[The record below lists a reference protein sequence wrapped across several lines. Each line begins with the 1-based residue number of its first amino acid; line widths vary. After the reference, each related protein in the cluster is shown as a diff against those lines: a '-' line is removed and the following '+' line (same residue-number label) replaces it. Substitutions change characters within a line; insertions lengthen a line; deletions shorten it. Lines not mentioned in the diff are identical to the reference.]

1 MEWWKTTDIVNS
13 FADAVNAQMNK
24 AIGSYTNKYKELMT
38 RNAQNEAEAKAKA
51 QQIFKAR
58 ANAKRC
64 ANAEDRLRRANE
76 HLLELGFTDQ
86 IPITQD
92 TINREMSGGFAS
104 DVIQQALTGSY
115 QAREKELLKAA
126 EHDVKLTTPNWNKM
140 TYEAQQDLIQQKYQ
154 AKVKALYPEGR
165 YSLSDPSS
173 FTYQYSV
180 DKLTEGG
187 YMQTQGQREPVY
199 DRPQPEGWATL
210 WREPSHEIQP
220 ISNLTDYEYDPSSI
234 QEYAQRFGATPEP
247 QTEPIGTA
255 QNVTAGMTMP
265 EYIPESKVK
274 DVFDAFLAGGMGFI
288 QNAEIGLMTHP
299 PSMPDPNLPYPVG
312 TRTTAIAPEWAYG
325 TALGEYQGALQ
336 NTIDAY
342 IRRREGH
349 QEFWNEH
356 PELAPRPEWT
366 QSAWEHPELFKDA
379 GWWGY
384 TIMNSMAYT
393 IAVMGTMVV
402 GSAIGSPAVG
412 IPAGLMVAAIP
423 ETGDMLNELVARGVP
438 IEQARKPAE
447 IYGLIAGGV
456 ETVSDLPFLGL
467 VFKPLRGAV
476 QPFLTGLKKVTAN
489 TFARKLLTGVMLTQ
503 AEAAEEV
510 ITQIA
515 HNLIVKDFDKTQG
528 ILEGI
533 ADAWLQA
540 TIASLPFAGVGGYA
554 SHNTFHSNLE
564 ETIRKIYD
572 ERVKHWTKKGLT
584 LEQAQV
590 KAANDV
596 AKTPEGRA
604 ALEQAIEIAR
614 DEYLEK
620 NPAVKEQMEAKV
632 VTLIPST
639 REEGVY
645 SIKVGDESVG
655 AVATFPQEDSLFVN
669 RISIKEE
676 GTLTRSIMVQLDNLL
691 GNMAKE
697 QGKQYLRIAVRE
709 ENLGLYKRAGY
720 TQEEGTNIVRKDV
733 SEYQY
738 APTTA
743 QVEAVKP
750 TATAGEVTAIPK
762 AEAETFIGETE
773 EVTAHN
779 VDKIAKARGLISQ
792 QEYGDATIAKRNQL
806 IARYQELEAEIEAA
820 REKGDYDLVRKLKDE
835 QDHLHKFTSIVAV
848 LKEYMA
854 YVETG
859 KILPEFEGLVPQ
871 NTNPAKPSS
880 ETIPKAE
887 AVAKE
892 PWQMTRK
899 EATALYLEEIAKD
912 TPDPNDAIRLNKLAN
927 NIRNLPEGEKIK
939 VDSPYL
945 KAEVSVGQSKHRV
958 AVEGALS
965 EGKPVP
971 AEVLVDYPEFQ
982 TTALAEGGTITGE
995 AFEGTVEVT
1004 GLEPVRAIRKIHSN
1018 WIARRTQYDA
1028 TKKAL
1033 VTYVKKHVPLE
1044 ARGKML
1050 TSVQNVKT
1058 PSGLTKAIL
1067 RADGYAE
1074 QAAQKTL
1081 RTQITNQLKRIS
1093 PKQGYGRFTAE
1104 IQGKLD
1110 AIKNNA
1116 KEDRAKVYERIGET
1130 IRAIDENKITI
1141 EDGQKAL
1148 EILQVSGLKGMTS
1161 GELAFTLQEIKTL
1174 KATGRSLF
1182 AARKEA
1188 EAANFIPREIA
1199 LDQATG
1205 GKGIKAG
1212 RGTVDT
1218 KDLRPRITK
1227 PKEFVTFW
1235 QYGLDDV
1242 LDWISRFSKTK
1253 PYQSVFSQ
1261 IGFGLHMARS
1271 IQQKGVIEY
1280 ENQTT
1285 NALARIYNVKKG
1297 RQLWQTLR
1305 RMKHDKIDLGTFI
1318 NAANEKVDISLTK
1331 GQIIQ
1336 KYLEMQDPTL
1346 DETFR
1351 NPAPDG
1357 MKWTDEIMTAV
1368 RGAMTKEDIEFAN
1381 WLTEFYQEYGKTI
1394 KTVFEDKYHIPFP
1407 DNPHW
1412 VHLTR
1417 VKESGD
1423 YAHLLMA
1430 MNGYRV
1436 AGIGNK
1442 SLIARK
1448 ANKIALKFTDV
1459 LDVHDRHIIEMEHF
1473 KAFAVP
1479 MKQARMIFGDKEART
1494 AIEQYSGKE
1503 AVAHIDLHLD
1513 QIASDGKIGAN
1524 IVEFIDKFRGHFT
1537 LAALGVK
1544 VVVSVKQALSLPAYL
1559 FYEQMPVR
1567 DFFTGVA
1574 DFWAHPMQSIQ
1585 EMKELSGHLSE
1596 RWGSGHERDVRLV
1609 KAKDTAGRLS
1619 QYRNWRDLFMLGI
1632 TKVDMATTSAG
1643 AWAVYKSM
1651 LKQGMSKADAIT
1663 HAEIATDRTQP
1674 SFGLED
1680 MAALRKQGSWGNL
1693 FTMFQSQP
1701 NKYYRAIAS
1710 SIWNLK
1716 YGRGSKAR
1724 NITTLLLAWWVLP
1737 ALFQLVTDSFQWKE
1751 EHQARVAILGAGNY
1765 LLAGGQILQGMWG
1778 HITGEP
1784 HEIEAT
1790 PLFSTLNEIEWSLN
1804 GINKLLEQGKD
1815 PLQNVDTDQ
1824 LVTTIEHISKLAGQM
1839 AGVPTPYAVQL
1850 ERAIRNHDPRQI
1862 IFSQYALSNEE
1873 DVNKEYRDLYAQAW
1887 GYDNWKDMPE
1897 GDKNT
1902 AGTKAHFNSLNS

>member
-64 ANAEDRLRRANE
+64 ANAEDRLRRANK

-140 TYEAQQDLIQQKYQ
+140 TYEAQQDLIQQNYQ
-154 AKVKALYPEGR
+154 AKVKAMYPEGR
-165 YSLSDPSS
+165 YSLADPSS

-180 DKLTEGG
+180 DKLVEGG
-187 YMQTQGQREPVY
+187 YMEAPPEQGEPVTSIEEWYPNAVISEQGVEIENGLILMPDYSVVSSNQTIGRIDPKTGDFIEKELAWWEKLGNILKWLPPNIPSTLIEKYGLAAIEKVDLPFMIQDHALELNKRQDLTAEQSHFMELYKEEVGEPPTENLLLSIIHQPLNIIKTWVGADLSPSEELKEAYY
-199 DRPQPEGWATL
+199 DSTGVATRIL
-210 WREPSHEIQP
+210 HGVATPLSVA
-220 ISNLTDYEYDPSSI
+220 LF
-234 QEYAQRFGATPEP
+234 AAGGLGGATAGEARLAKVA
-247 QTEPIGTA
+247 ERGGKVGRAA
-255 QNVTAGMTMP
+255 QVGQMVTAPMAGFESIASSVTNRVLGGILSKAQQIATRTALRAEAARVGIQLTP
-265 EYIPESKVK
+265 ELEKSI
-274 DVFDAFLAGGMGFI
+274 LASYRIALEQKLNQSLVTWMARNPTIELSNDFQEKLINTLLAKASPKWSAGIIMDTLEGTI
-288 QNAEIGLMTHP
+288 TVTPKLITTSAERAATELTA
-299 PSMPDPNLPYPVG
+299 NLPAV
-312 TRTTAIAPEWAYG
+312 
-325 TALGEYQGALQ
+325 
-336 NTIDAY
+336 IDG
-342 IRRREGH
+342 IIK
-349 QEFWNEH
+349 
-356 PELAPRPEWT
+356 T
-366 QSAWEHPELFKDA
+366 
-379 GWWGY
+379 
-384 TIMNSMAYT
+384 
-393 IAVMGTMVV
+393 
-402 GSAIGSPAVG
+402 PAVG
-412 IPAGLMVAAIP
+412 VAGATVAPAVVVG
-423 ETGDMLNELVARGVP
+423 GVP
-438 IEQARKPAE
+438 A
-447 IYGLIAGGV
+447 
-456 ETVSDLPFLGL
+456 
-467 VFKPLRGAV
+467 
-476 QPFLTGLKKVTAN
+476 
-489 TFARKLLTGVMLTQ
+489 
-503 AEAAEEV
+503 
-510 ITQIA
+510 
-515 HNLIVKDFDKTQG
+515 
-528 ILEGI
+528 
-533 ADAWLQA
+533 
-540 TIASLPFAGVGGYA
+540 
-554 SHNTFHSNLE
+554 
-564 ETIRKIYD
+564 
-572 ERVKHWTKKGLT
+572 
-584 LEQAQV
+584 
-590 KAANDV
+590 
-596 AKTPEGRA
+596 
-604 ALEQAIEIAR
+604 
-614 DEYLEK
+614 
-620 NPAVKEQMEAKV
+620 

-639 REEGVY
+639 LEAGVY
-645 SIKVGDESVG
+645 SIKMGDESVG

-676 GTLTRSIMVQLDNLL
+676 GTVTRSMLVQLDNLL

-697 QGKQYLRIAVRE
+697 QGKQFLRIAVRE

-720 TQEEGTNIVRKDV
+720 IQEEGTNIVRKDV

-743 QVEAVKP
+743 QVEAVKLTTTAEEITAKP
-750 TATAGEVTAIPK
+750 TE
-762 AEAETFIGETE
+762 
-773 EVTAHN
+773 
-779 VDKIAKARGLISQ
+779 
-792 QEYGDATIAKRNQL
+792 
-806 IARYQELEAEIEAA
+806 
-820 REKGDYDLVRKLKDE
+820 
-835 QDHLHKFTSIVAV
+835 
-848 LKEYMA
+848 
-854 YVETG
+854 G
-859 KILPEFEGLVPQ
+859 KIIPE
-871 NTNPAKPSS
+871 T
-880 ETIPKAE
+880 E

-971 AEVLVDYPEFQ
+971 QEVLKDYPEFQ

-1004 GLEPVRAIRKIHSN
+1004 GLEPVKAIRKIHSN

-1033 VTYVKKHVPLE
+1033 VAYVKKHVPLE

-1058 PSGLTKAIL
+1058 PLGLTKAIL
-1067 RADGYAE
+1067 KADGYAE

-1081 RTQITNQLKRIS
+1081 RTQITSQLRRIS
-1093 PKQGYGRFTAE
+1093 PKNQYGRFTAE
-1104 IQGKLD
+1104 IQGKLN
-1110 AIKNNA
+1110 AIKANA
-1116 KEDRAKVYERIGET
+1116 NEDRAKVYERIGDT
-1130 IRAIDENKITI
+1130 IRAMDENKITP

-1148 EILQVSGLKGMTS
+1148 EILQISGLKGMTS
-1161 GELAFTLQEIKTL
+1161 GELAFALQEIKTL

-1188 EAANFIPREIA
+1188 EAANFIPREVAI
-1199 LDQATG
+1199 DQATG
-1205 GKGIKAG
+1205 GKGLKAG
-1212 RGTVDT
+1212 RGTVST
-1218 KDLRPRITK
+1218 EKLRPRITK

-1280 ENQTT
+1280 EAQTT
-1285 NALARIYNVKKG
+1285 NALIRIYNVKKG
-1297 RQLWQTLR
+1297 RQLWQMLR
-1305 RMKHDKIDLGTFI
+1305 SMKHDNIDLGTFI

-1331 GQIIQ
+1331 GQVIQ

-1357 MKWTDEIMTAV
+1357 MKWTDEIMTAI

-1479 MKQARMIFGDKEART
+1479 MKQARMIFGDKEVRT

-1544 VVVSVKQALSLPAYL
+1544 IAVSVKQALSLPAYL

-1680 MAALRKQGSWGNL
+1680 MAALRKQGSWGKL

-1724 NITTLLLAWWVLP
+1724 NITTLLLALWVLP
-1737 ALFQLVTDSFQWKE
+1737 ALFQLVTDGFQWKE

-1815 PLQNVDTDQ
+1815 PLQDVDTDQ